1 MFTANVFTTDGEASL
16 AIQRLANE
24 SGQVTVNRVLDH
36 VPEPYE
42 LVRTLN
48 TAGPEVVFLDVS
60 EWDRAAPVVEKIRA
74 LSPGTAII
82 GFGSGVELV
91 RPDELARA
99 GVHALFAAPIT
110 VQGFRE
116 VIKRAIHE
124 VDGAIQPNLAAFV
137 PAKAGSGC
145 SVTVFHVAAFLA
157 DDLKEKVLLIDADL
171 HSGVL
176 CVLAKCSPE
185 SYLQDVLDDPT
196 VLNHSQWTGYVT
208 NCHGIDLLPA
218 DRSRPAMRAEW
229 NTYYQLLRHTKSE
242 YDRVLVDLPEVVNDA
257 TAEVV
262 SRAAHVFIVCTPE
275 LLSLELARQRSE
287 ELRGYGVDEK
297 RIWVLLNRSPK
308 SGIPPGEV
316 EEIVGHPV
324 FAALPNDYQ
333 GLKRAVLEG
342 ELMPAD
348 TELGKAYVALARKL
362 AGRPVPDQDSS
373 RGAKSRLRLPK
384 ILAGAIAHFAEP
396 EGNTKANSTPK

>member
-145 SVTVFHVAAFLA
+145 S
-157 DDLKEKVLLIDADL
+157 
-171 HSGVL
+171 
-176 CVLAKCSPE
+176 AKCSPE

-348 TELGKAYVALARKL
+348 TELGKAYVALARG
-362 AGRPVPDQDSS
+362 ARNPDSVCRRFWRGR
-373 RGAKSRLRLPK
+373 
-384 ILAGAIAHFAEP
+384 
-396 EGNTKANSTPK
+396 

>member
-145 SVTVFHVAAFLA
+145 S
-157 DDLKEKVLLIDADL
+157 
-171 HSGVL
+171 
-176 CVLAKCSPE
+176 E

-348 TELGKAYVALARKL
+348 TELGKAYVALARCPRSGQFP
-362 AGRPVPDQDSS
+362 GREIPTPSAEDSGGGDSS
-373 RGAKSRLRLPK
+373 FRRTRGQHKGKLHSEVRIRS
-384 ILAGAIAHFAEP
+384 P
-396 EGNTKANSTPK
+396 ELVIGSWSIVVGPWSLVRGR

>member
-1 MFTANVFTTDGEASL
+1 
-16 AIQRLANE
+16 
-24 SGQVTVNRVLDH
+24 
-36 VPEPYE
+36 
-42 LVRTLN
+42 
-48 TAGPEVVFLDVS
+48 
-60 EWDRAAPVVEKIRA
+60 
-74 LSPGTAII
+74 
-82 GFGSGVELV
+82 
-91 RPDELARA
+91 
-99 GVHALFAAPIT
+99 
-110 VQGFRE
+110 
-116 VIKRAIHE
+116 
-124 VDGAIQPNLAAFV
+124 
-137 PAKAGSGC
+137 
-145 SVTVFHVAAFLA
+145 
-157 DDLKEKVLLIDADL
+157 LKEKVLLIDADL

-287 ELRGYGVDEK
+287 ELRGHGVDEK
-297 RIWVLLNRSPK
+297 RVWVLLNRSPK

-362 AGRPVPDQDSS
+362 AGRPVPDQESS
-373 RGAKSRLRLPK
+373 RGAKPRLRLSK
-384 ILAGAIAHFAEP
+384 VLTGAIAHFAGP
-396 EGNTKANSTPK
+396 EDNTKANSTPK